1 MTDKWKARRF
11 EENKHRP
18 DDKRSPYQKDRSRI
32 IHAAAFRRLQA
43 KTQIMSIGVNDF
55 YRTRLTHSLEV
66 SQIASGILGQLQAAD
81 NNTQYQEALPT
92 RSLIETLS
100 LAHDIGHPPFGH
112 GGEIALNYM
121 MRDHGGFEG
130 NAQTLRIV
138 ARLEPYSKGF
148 GMNLTRRTL
157 LGFIKYPQQIKQLW
171 QVPDEEPNPTFI
183 NSSRWIPAKGL
194 YTEEEAIFDWILS
207 PLPIDDQNEFT
218 RFEKRTGNSYRT
230 IYKSLDCSIMELA
243 DDIAYAVHDLEDAIA
258 TGMVTAQQWQ
268 AFVDS
273 ELSSITHPW
282 LSAHLTRISKQL
294 FSNDEADL
302 KDIIGELVNL
312 FITQANIKQYDLFES
327 PLLEFTVTLEAGLS
341 QFLEGLKKFVFRNV
355 IRHPTMQQI
364 EFKGQKIISDI
375 FAAFESDPL
384 RLLPLTRQEVYK
396 QALDQGETGYRQL
409 CDYISSMTDEYA
421 IKVHGRLFTTE
432 Y

>member
-1 MTDKWKARRF
+1 MTDLWIARRYL
-11 EENKHRP
+11 ENKQRP
-18 DDKRSPYQKDRSRI
+18 DDMRSPYQKDRSRI

-43 KTQIMSIGVNDF
+43 KTQIMGIGVNDF

-66 SQIASGILGQLQAAD
+66 AQIASGILGQLRAVEKDQ
-81 NNTQYQEALPT
+81 NVLGALPC
-92 RSLIETLS
+92 RSLVETLS

-112 GGEIALNYM
+112 GGETALNYM

-138 ARLEPYSKGF
+138 ARLEPYSKGY

-157 LGFIKYPQQIKQLW
+157 LGFIKYPQLIEKLW
-171 QVPDEEPNPTFI
+171 QIPKADNNELFI
-183 NSSRWIPAKGL
+183 NSTRWLPAKGL
-194 YTEEEAIFDWILS
+194 YLEEKDVLDWTLE
-207 PLPIDDQNEFT
+207 PLNDSDQKQFT
-218 RFEKRTGNSYRT
+218 RFSQQQGGRFKTLF
-230 IYKSLDCSIMELA
+230 KSLDCAIMELA

-258 TGMVTAQQWQ
+258 TGMVSQHQWRN
-268 AFVDS
+268 FV
-273 ELSSITHPW
+273 EQ
-282 LSAHLTRISKQL
+282 HLTQLENGWLKRELPRISEQL
-294 FSNDEADL
+294 FSLEEADL
-302 KDIIGELVNL
+302 KDVIGELVNL
-312 FITQANIKQYDLFES
+312 FITKTKLVALNEFES
-327 PLLEFTVTLEAGLS
+327 PLLDYRVELNDELAYL
-341 QFLEGLKKFVFRNV
+341 LDGLKKFVYRNV
-355 IRHPTMQQI
+355 IRHPEMQQI

-384 RLLPLTRQEVYK
+384 RLLPLTRQGVYQK
-396 QALDQGETGYRQL
+396 ARENGETGYRQL